1 MWKNDLVNFTTR
13 VRHEHDT
20 NTSATR
26 MEIFDFDNND
36 TSENIFS
43 HPRISHIANQRLQGE
58 EQFHSENYLSEMPCS
73 HDKCV

>member
-1 MWKNDLVNFTTR
+1 
-13 VRHEHDT
+13 
-20 NTSATR
+20 

-36 TSENIFS
+36 TSESIFS